1 MTLTTPTA
9 EESLGEDLKNFSEAS
24 YILLGC
30 LDSKLKILDLEA
42 TLLLSCKGIN
52 FSNFLMTE
60 HLVSSLSSLSLI
72 LISDKI
78 YVGF

>member
-1 MTLTTPTA
+1 M
-9 EESLGEDLKNFSEAS
+9 LKSCGWVGWVVAHK
-24 YILLGC
+24 ILVTSPETGL
-30 LDSKLKILDLEA
+30 SILDLEA